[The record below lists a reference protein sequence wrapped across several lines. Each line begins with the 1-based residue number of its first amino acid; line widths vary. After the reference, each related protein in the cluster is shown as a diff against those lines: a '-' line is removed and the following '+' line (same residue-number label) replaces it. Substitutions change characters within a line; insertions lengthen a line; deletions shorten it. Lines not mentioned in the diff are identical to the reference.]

1 MKKLLFLF
9 ASLISTVI
17 SFGQANA
24 DEKQIALSLIKQ
36 HQTQLGFSTN
46 DIENSDVSST
56 YFDNASG
63 IRMVYLTQTFKSIPV
78 FNKMQVLAFKNNEL
92 VSNTGNR
99 VSNIDQ
105 IVNLKSGIPTISATN
120 AVQSV
125 INDLKL
131 STKSLIQSTLQ
142 ANGKLNFGNLN
153 ISEVDIIAELV
164 WLPITEK
171 NVVLTWQIEIAP
183 LKSVDHLLIRVD
195 AVSGKVLDKNN
206 YTVYENLNDLKKS
219 NCNQNIHAHACD
231 DLNLNHKTT
240 VQQSPA
246 IVSSASYRVIPFPAE
261 SPLHTNG
268 AAALV
273 TDPWNLAGGNATS
286 LQWHFDGTTYHD
298 STRGN
303 NVWAQED
310 RDNNNINGRGATS
323 STAQPSLTFD
333 IAPDYTVAP
342 TTTNFQRF
350 ATTNLFYWNNLMH
363 DLTYNYGFNEVAGNF
378 QNNNQ
383 GRGGLA
389 NDYVVA
395 DAQDGSGTNNANFST
410 PVDGSRPRMQ
420 MYLSNFTTPN
430 RDGDLDN
437 GVIAHE
443 FMHGV
448 SNRLTGGPANS
459 SCLSNA
465 EQGGEGWSD
474 YLALMSVT
482 NWATASLNDGAI
494 ARPIGT
500 YLFGQAPTG
509 SGIRTYPYSTNMS
522 INPWTYGM
530 MTGSGGA
537 VHKIGEI
544 WCATLWDMTWEL
556 IAMDGINTNI
566 FNNTGIGGNSAA
578 LKLVIEG
585 MRLQPC
591 SPGYIDA
598 RNAILK
604 ADTLF
609 FGAKYSCAIW
619 KAFARRGMGKFAS
632 QGSSN
637 STTDQTADFTVNGGG
652 SFSISQNVTEQAE
665 GLNVTY
671 THKVS
676 TGNCGA
682 IVNHIIRDTLPNN
695 VTYVS
700 GGTYDAATRVVSFPV
715 SLAFGET
722 QNFAFT
728 VTINNGAYFAPVL
741 LLDETVPTTT
751 ISNVWTPTSTTT
763 TNWTTSTAQRTSAP
777 NSFFTSNLTTVS
789 DQKLETTN
797 ALLLPANPP
806 SLTFQGF
813 INSES
818 GWDGGVVE
826 ISTNNGTTWTDL
838 GTSIISGGYNG
849 TLGTSTNPLSGK
861 SAFNGNSGG
870 FVKTTINLSAYA
882 NQSVKFRFRFG
893 SDASVAG
900 TGWYID
906 DIQLKSTP
914 LVNIKGILFNAS
926 NAKIATADTVTIIL
940 PGSNTCIPATISTQ
954 PANVSI
960 CENTNSATVS
970 VTASGT
976 GITYQWQSSTDNG
989 VSFTDIAN
997 ENNATYNL
1005 SNLTTSN
1012 NGNQYRCKINGT
1024 CTTEFFSASSTLT
1037 INSLPNSPSTTG
1049 ASRCGAGTLV
1059 LSASAGT
1066 NQTIEWFAASTGGA
1080 AIGTGLT
1087 FTTPSISASTNY
1099 YAQTKNTITGCL
1111 SASRTITGATILSAP
1126 TAPTGTGA
1134 STCASTSAV
1143 LSASTSN
1150 GQTINWYSA
1159 AVGGTL
1165 LATNSNTYSTPNLTA
1180 TTIYYAEANNGICV
1194 SSTRTAVTATV
1205 NALPAT
1211 VATFVNASK
1220 CGTDTSTISATA
1232 LTGMTINWYADSL
1245 ATNLLQSGTVTG
1257 VNRFITP
1264 SLSSTTLYWAV
1275 QRNLTTGCK
1284 SSISRRVTT
1293 TRNPRPA
1300 SPTVTNGSRCG
1311 SGRVTLTAVAPTNPA
1326 GTLAWYSATTGGTSL
1341 STATSYQTPSLSVST
1356 TYYVEA
1362 RTTSTGCLSLLRSP
1376 VVASINAIPSVPVAV
1391 SASRCGTGT
1400 LTIGATPAS
1409 GLSVNW
1415 YSAATN
1421 GTLLLSNSLTYTTPS
1436 ITATRTYYAQAR
1448 NASTTCTSTSRTAV
1462 TATVSTNTPARPTT
1476 LSGLVS
1482 ICPIVGTANGTRYTA
1497 SSVTGISS
1505 YRWSVPTGA
1514 LIDSGSTGLKIRVRF
1529 LSAGTN
1535 DSINV
1540 QSNNGCLSVKRGL
1553 KLTTTGCATTPFA
1566 KGEATISSTGN
1577 FSVDV
1582 FPNPSPN
1589 EFSVKVKTNSTEN
1602 IKINILDIQG
1612 RVLKTI
1618 TSSATN
1624 LIEFGNDLKP
1634 GLYLM
1639 KIQQGKNT
1647 ITQKIFKL

>member
-1 MKKLLFLF
+1 MKKFLLVFSFLF
-9 ASLISTVI
+9 STIVSFAQISTV
-17 SFGQANA
+17 
-24 DEKQIALSLIKQ
+24 EKQLAIELIKQ
-36 HQTQLGFSTN
+36 NQIQLGLTDF
-46 DIENSDVSST
+46 DVENTVVSST
-56 YFDNASG
+56 YLNATSG
-63 IRMVYLTQTFKSIPV
+63 IRMVYLNQTFKSIPV
-78 FNKMQVLAFKNNEL
+78 FNKMQVLAFKNNVL
-92 VSNTGNR
+92 VSNTGSRINF
-99 VSNIDQ
+99 IDQ
-105 IVNLKSGIPTISATN
+105 LVNIASGVPAISASH

-125 INDLKL
+125 ISDLKL
-131 STKSLIQSTLQ
+131 STKELINPTTES
-142 ANGKLNFGNLN
+142 NGKLNFGQLN
-153 ISEVDIIAELV
+153 ISEVDIIAELI
-164 WLPITEK
+164 WLPISEK

-183 LKSVDHLLIRVD
+183 LKTSDHFMIRVD

-206 YTVYENLNDLKKS
+206 YTVYEKFNDLKKTNNKHNHS
-219 NCNQNIHAHACD
+219 NAEVVSTNQ
-231 DLNLNHKTT
+231 L
-240 VQQSPA
+240 VPQQSPSV
-246 IVSSASYRVIPFPAE
+246 VSSASYRVIPFPAE
-261 SPLHTNG
+261 SPLHANG
-268 AAALV
+268 TAALV

-310 RDNNNINGRGATS
+310 RDNNNINGKGATS
-323 STAQPSLTFD
+323 SSAQPSLTFD

-342 TTTNFQRF
+342 TTNSFQSF
-350 ATTNLFYWNNLMH
+350 ATTNLLYWNNLMH
-363 DLTYNYGFNEVAGNF
+363 DLTYNYGFDEVSGNF
-378 QNNNQ
+378 QNSNQ
-383 GRGGLA
+383 GRGGLGS
-389 NDYVVA
+389 DYVVA

-410 PVDGSRPRMQ
+410 PVDGTKPRMQ
-420 MYLSNFTTPN
+420 MYLSTYSTPN
-430 RDGDLDN
+430 RDGDIDN

-482 NWATASLNDGAI
+482 NWATATVNDGAI

-509 SGIRTYPYSTNMS
+509 AGIRTYPYSTNMS
-522 INPWTYGM
+522 INPWTYAM

-544 WCATLWDMTWEL
+544 WCATLWDMTWDI
-556 IAMDGINTNI
+556 IAMDGINSNI
-566 FNNTGIGGNSAA
+566 FNTSGIGGNSVA

-604 ADTLF
+604 ADTIF

-632 QGSSN
+632 QGLSS
-637 STTDQTADFTVNGGG
+637 STTDQVADFTVNGGG
-652 SFSISQNVTEQAE
+652 SFIISQNVTQQSE

-671 THKVS
+671 THTVN
-676 TGNCGA
+676 TGNCET
-682 IVNHIIRDTLPNN
+682 IVNHIIRDTLPSN

-700 GGTYDAATRVVSFPV
+700 GGNYDSTTRVVSFPV
-715 SLAFGET
+715 TLGLGQSE
-722 QNFAFT
+722 NYAFT

-763 TNWTTSTAQRTSAP
+763 TNWTTSTAQKTSAP
-777 NSFFTSNLTTVS
+777 NALFTTNLPTVS
-789 DQKLETTN
+789 DQKLETTSP
-797 ALLLPANPP
+797 LLLPANPP
-806 SLTFQGF
+806 SLTFQGY

-838 GTSIISGGYNG
+838 GASIVSGGYNG
-849 TLGTSTNPLSGK
+849 ILGTSTNPLSGK
-861 SAFNGNSGG
+861 RAFTGNSNG
-870 FVKTTINLSAYA
+870 FVKSTINLSAYA

-906 DIQLKSTP
+906 DIQLKSISQ
-914 LVNIKGILFNAS
+914 VNIKGILFNAS
-926 NAKIATADTVTIIL
+926 NIKTASADTVTIIL
-940 PGSNTCIPATISTQ
+940 AGTNTCIPATISTQ
-954 PANVSI
+954 PSNISI
-960 CENTNSATVS
+960 CENSTSASVS

-976 GITYQWQSSTDNG
+976 GIAYQWQSSTDNG
-989 VSFTDIAN
+989 VSFSDVAN
-997 ENNATYNL
+997 EVNATLNI
-1005 SNLTTSN
+1005 SNVTASN

-1024 CTTEFFSASSTLT
+1024 CTTEFFSASSILS
-1037 INSLPNSPSTTG
+1037 INSLPTSPVTTG
-1049 ASRCGAGTLV
+1049 ATRCGTGTLV
-1059 LSASAGT
+1059 LSAIAGT
-1066 NQTIEWFAASTGGA
+1066 NETIEWFAASTNGA
-1080 AIGTGLT
+1080 AIGTGLS
-1087 FTTPSISASTNY
+1087 FTTPSISTSTNY
-1099 YAQTKNTITGCL
+1099 YAQTKNTVTGCVSL
-1111 SASRTITGATILSAP
+1111 IRTLTIANILSAP
-1126 TAPTGTGA
+1126 SAPTGTGA

-1159 AVGGTL
+1159 SVGGTL
-1165 LATNSNTYSTPNLTA
+1165 LLANSNTYSTPNLTT
-1180 TTIYYAEANNGICV
+1180 TTIYYAEANNGTCA

-1205 NALPAT
+1205 NALPAV
-1211 VATFVNASK
+1211 VATLVNATK

-1232 LTGMTINWYADSL
+1232 LTGMTINWYSDSL

-1257 VNRFITP
+1257 VNKFITP
-1264 SLSSTTLYWAV
+1264 SLSSTTLFWAV

-1284 SSISRRVTT
+1284 SISKRVSSTI
-1293 TRNPRPA
+1293 NPRPA

-1311 SGRVTLTAVAPTNPA
+1311 AGRVTLTAVAPTSPV
-1326 GTLAWYSATTGGTSL
+1326 GTLAWYSTTTGGTSL
-1341 STATSYQTPSLSVST
+1341 STTTSYQTPSITIST

-1362 RTTSTGCLSLLRSP
+1362 KTTATSCISLSRSP
-1376 VVASINAIPSVPVAV
+1376 IIASINAVPTAPVAV
-1391 SASRCGTGT
+1391 AASRCGTGIVT
-1400 LTIGATPAS
+1400 VGATPAS
-1409 GLSVNW
+1409 GLTVDW
-1415 YSAATN
+1415 YSASTG
-1421 GTLLLSNSLTYTTPS
+1421 GTLLLSGSLTYTSPS
-1436 ITATRTYYAQAR
+1436 ITSSKTYYALAR
-1448 NASTTCTSTSRTAV
+1448 NASTTCASTTRTAV
-1462 TATVSTNTPARPTT
+1462 AATVATTTPTAPTT

-1482 ICPIVGTANGTRYTA
+1482 ICPIVGTANGTTYTA
-1497 SSVTGISS
+1497 STVSGITS
-1505 YRWSVPTGA
+1505 YKWSVPSGA
-1514 LIDSGSTGLKIRVRF
+1514 VIDSGNTGLKIRVRF
-1529 LSAGTN
+1529 NTAGTN

-1553 KLTTTGCATTPFA
+1553 KLTTTGCATTPLA
-1566 KGEATISSTGN
+1566 KGNIVSTTTPD

-1582 FPNPSPN
+1582 FPNPSQN
-1589 EFSVKVKTNSTEN
+1589 KFSVKANSNSTEI
-1602 IKINILDIQG
+1602 IKIQILDIQG
-1612 RVLKTI
+1612 RVLKI
-1618 TSSATN
+1618 ISSNATN
-1624 LIEFGNDLKP
+1624 MIDFGNDLKP
-1634 GLYLM
+1634 GLYLL

-1647 ITQKIFKL
+1647 ITQKISKL

>member
-9 ASLISTVI
+9 ASLISSVI

-36 HQTQLGFSTN
+36 HQTQLGFSIS

-56 YFDNASG
+56 YLNSTSG
-63 IRMVYLTQTFKSIPV
+63 IRMVYLTQMYKSIPV
-78 FNKMQVLAFKNNEL
+78 FNKMQVLAFKNNDL
-92 VSNTGNR
+92 VSITGTR
-99 VSNIDQ
+99 ISNIDQ
-105 IVNLKSGIPTISATN
+105 IVNLKSGLPKISATD

-125 INDLKL
+125 INNLKL
-131 STKSLIQSTLQ
+131 STKSLIQPIIQ
-142 ANGKLNFGNLN
+142 ANGKLNFGNLSV
-153 ISEVDIIAELV
+153 SEVDIIAALV

-206 YTVYENLNDLKKS
+206 YTVYENLNDLKKTNSKHNHS
-219 NCNQNIHAHACD
+219 NSEIVSANQ
-231 DLNLNHKTT
+231 LMP
-240 VQQSPA
+240 QESPSV
-246 IVSSASYRVIPFPAE
+246 VSSASYRVIPFPAE
-261 SPLHTNG
+261 SPLHPNG
-268 AAALV
+268 TAALV

-286 LQWHFDGTTYHD
+286 LQWHFDGTAYHD

-310 RDNNNINGRGATS
+310 RDNNNINGKGATS

-333 IAPDYTVAP
+333 ITPDYTAAP

-350 ATTNLFYWNNLMH
+350 AITNLFYWNNLMH
-363 DLTYNYGFNEVAGNF
+363 DLTYNYGFDEVSGNF
-378 QNNNQ
+378 QNSNQ

-389 NDYVVA
+389 SDYVVA

-410 PVDGSRPRMQ
+410 PVDGSKPRMQ
-420 MYLSNFTTPN
+420 MYLSTYTTPN
-430 RDGDLDN
+430 RDGDIDN
-437 GVIAHE
+437 GVIVHE

-448 SNRLTGGPANS
+448 SNRLTGGPSNS

-482 NWATASLNDGAI
+482 DWTTATVNDGAI

-509 SGIRTYPYSTNMS
+509 AGIRTYPYSTNMS

-530 MTGSGGA
+530 MTASGGE

-544 WCATLWDMTWEL
+544 WCSVLWDMTWEM

-566 FNNTGIGGNSAA
+566 FNAAGIGGNSAA

-609 FGAKYSCAIW
+609 YGAKYSCAIW

-637 STTDQTADFTVNGGG
+637 STTDQVADFTVNGGG
-652 SFSISQNVTEQAE
+652 SFTISQSITQQSE

-671 THKVS
+671 THTVN

-682 IVNHIIRDTLPNN
+682 IVNHIIRDTLPSN

-700 GGTYDAATRVVSFPV
+700 GGTYDSATRVVSFPV
-715 SLAFGET
+715 SLAFGQS
-722 QNFAFT
+722 QNYSFT
-728 VTINNGAYFAPVL
+728 VSINNGAYFAPVL
-741 LLDETVPTTT
+741 LLDETVPTST

-763 TNWTTSTAQRTSAP
+763 TNWTTSTAQKTSAP

-806 SLTFQGF
+806 SLTFQGY

-838 GTSIISGGYNG
+838 GTSISSGGYNG
-849 TLGTSTNPLSGK
+849 ALGASTNPLSGK
-861 SAFNGNSGG
+861 SAFTGNSGG
-870 FVKTTINLSAYA
+870 FVKTTINLNAYA

-914 LVNIKGILFNAS
+914 QVNIKGILFNAS

-940 PGSNTCIPATISTQ
+940 AGSNTCIPATISAQ
-954 PANVSI
+954 PTNISI
-960 CENTNSATVS
+960 CENANSASVS

-976 GITYQWQSSTDNG
+976 GIAYQWQSSSDNG
-989 VSFTDIAN
+989 VSFTDVAN
-997 ENNATYNL
+997 ENNATYNV

-1037 INSLPNSPSTTG
+1037 INSLPTSPSTTG
-1049 ASRCGAGTLV
+1049 ASRCGTGTLV
-1059 LSASAGT
+1059 LSATAGT
-1066 NQTIEWFAASTGGA
+1066 NETIEWFAASSGGA
-1080 AIGTGLT
+1080 SIGTGLN

-1099 YAQTKNTITGCL
+1099 YAQTKNTLTGCV
-1111 SASRTITGATILSAP
+1111 SASRTLTGATILSTP

-1134 STCASTSAV
+1134 STCSATSAL

-1150 GQTINWYSA
+1150 GQTINWYST

-1165 LATNSNTYSTPNLTA
+1165 LVSNSNTYTTPNLTA
-1180 TTIYYAEANNGICV
+1180 TTTYYAEANNGTCV
-1194 SSTRTAVTATV
+1194 STTRTAVTATV

-1211 VATFVNASK
+1211 VATIANSSK

-1232 LTGMTINWYADSL
+1232 ITGMTINWYADSL
-1245 ATNLLQSGTVTG
+1245 GTNLLQAGTVTG
-1257 VNRFITP
+1257 VNKFITP
-1264 SLSSTTLYWAV
+1264 LLSSTTLYWAV

-1284 SSISRRVTT
+1284 SAASKRVTAT
-1293 TRNPRPA
+1293 INTRPA
-1300 SPTVTNGSRCG
+1300 NPTVTNGSRCG
-1311 SGRVTLTAVAPTNPA
+1311 SGTVTLTAVAPTNPA
-1326 GTLAWYSATTGGTSL
+1326 GTLAWYSAVTGGTSL
-1341 STATSYQTPSLSVST
+1341 STATSYVTPSISVTT

-1362 RTTSTGCLSLLRSP
+1362 KTTATGCISLTRSP
-1376 VVASINAIPSVPVAV
+1376 VIATVNAVPAAPAAVA
-1391 SASRCGTGT
+1391 ASRCGTGT
-1400 LTIGATPAS
+1400 VTVGATPAS
-1409 GLSVNW
+1409 GLTVDW
-1415 YSAATN
+1415 YSASTN
-1421 GTLLLSNSLTYTTPS
+1421 GTLLLSGSLTYTSPS
-1436 ITATRTYYAQAR
+1436 ITSSKTYYALAR
-1448 NASTTCTSTSRTAV
+1448 NASTTCASTTRTAV
-1462 TATVSTNTPARPTT
+1462 AATVATTTPAAPTT
-1476 LSGLVS
+1476 LSGLIA
-1482 ICPIVGTANGTRYTA
+1482 ICPIVGTANGTTYTA
-1497 SSVTGISS
+1497 STVTGISS
-1505 YRWSVPTGA
+1505 YKWSIPTGA
-1514 LIDSGSTGLKIRVRF
+1514 VIDSGSTGLKIRVRF
-1529 LSAGTN
+1529 LTAGTN
-1535 DSINV
+1535 DSINI

-1553 KLTTTGCATTPFA
+1553 KLTTTGCATTPLA
-1566 KGEATISSTGN
+1566 KGNVIPSTNSN

-1582 FPNPSPN
+1582 FPNPSQN
-1589 EFSVKVKTNSTEN
+1589 KFSVKTNTNSTEN
-1602 IKINILDIQG
+1602 IKINILDLQG

-1618 TSSATN
+1618 SSNATN
-1624 LIEFGNDLKP
+1624 LIEFGNELKP

-1647 ITQKIFKL
+1647 ISQKIFKL

>member
-1 MKKLLFLF
+1 MKKFSLVFSFLF
-9 ASLISTVI
+9 STVL
-17 SFGQANA
+17 SFAQITTV
-24 DEKQIALSLIKQ
+24 EKQIAFDLLKQNQIK
-36 HQTQLGFSTN
+36 LGLTDF
-46 DIENSDVSST
+46 DVENTLVSST
-56 YFDNASG
+56 YLNNASG
-63 IRMVYLTQTFKSIPV
+63 IRMVYLNQTFKSIPV
-78 FNKMQVLAFKNNEL
+78 FNKMQVLAFKNNVL
-92 VSNTGNR
+92 VSNTGSWINA
-99 VSNIDQ
+99 IDQ
-105 IVNLKSGIPTISATN
+105 LVNIASGVPTISATQ

-125 INDLKL
+125 ISDLKL
-131 STKSLIQSTLQ
+131 STKELIKPTTEP
-142 ANGKLNFGNLN
+142 NGKLNFGQLN
-153 ISEVDIIAELV
+153 ISEVDIIAELI
-164 WLPITEK
+164 WLPISEK

-183 LKSVDHLLIRVD
+183 IKTVDHFMIRVD

-206 YTVYENLNDLKKS
+206 YTVYEKFNDVEKTNNKHTHS
-219 NCNQNIHAHACD
+219 NAEVVSNDQ
-231 DLNLNHKTT
+231 LMS
-240 VQQSPA
+240 QQSPSV
-246 IVSSASYRVIPFPAE
+246 VSSASYRVIPFPAE
-261 SPLHTNG
+261 SPLHANG

-286 LQWHFDGTTYHD
+286 LQWHFDGTSYHD

-310 RDNNNINGRGATS
+310 RDNNNINGKGATS
-323 STAQPSLTFD
+323 STAQPNLTFD

-342 TTTNFQRF
+342 TTTSFQRF
-350 ATTNLFYWNNLMH
+350 ATTNLFYWNNLLH
-363 DLTYNYGFNEVAGNF
+363 DLTYNYGFDEVSGNF

-389 NDYVVA
+389 SDYVVA
-395 DAQDGSGTNNANFST
+395 DAQDGGGTNNANFST

-420 MYLSNFTTPN
+420 MYLSSFTTPN

-443 FMHGV
+443 YMHGV

-482 NWATASLNDGAI
+482 NWATATLNDGVI

-509 SGIRTYPYSTNMS
+509 TGIRTYPYSTNMS
-522 INPWTYGM
+522 INPWTYAM

-544 WCATLWDMTWEL
+544 WCATLWDMTWEM
-556 IAMDGINTNI
+556 IAMDGINSNI

-604 ADTLF
+604 ADTIF

-632 QGSSN
+632 QGSSS

-652 SFSISQNVTEQAE
+652 SFTISQNLTQQEE

-671 THKVS
+671 THTVN

-682 IVNHIIRDTLPNN
+682 IVNHIIRDTLPSN

-700 GGTYDAATRVVSFPV
+700 GGNYDSATRVVSFPV
-715 SLAFGET
+715 TLALGQTE
-722 QNFAFT
+722 NYAFT
-728 VTINNGAYFAPVL
+728 VTINNGTYFTPVL
-741 LLDETVPTTT
+741 LLDETVPSTT

-763 TNWTTSTAQRTSAP
+763 TNWTTSTAQKTSAP

-806 SLTFQGF
+806 ALTFQGY

-838 GTSIISGGYNG
+838 GASIVSGGYNG
-849 TLGTSTNPLSGK
+849 SLGTSTNPLSGK
-861 SAFNGNSGG
+861 LAFNGNSGG

-906 DIQLKSTP
+906 DIQFKSIP
-914 LVNIKGILFNAS
+914 QINIKGILFNAS
-926 NAKIATADTVTIIL
+926 NIKTATADTITIIL
-940 PGSNTCIPATISTQ
+940 AGSNTCIPATISTQ
-954 PANVSI
+954 PTNISI
-960 CENTNSATVS
+960 CENANSAIVS

-976 GITYQWQSSTDNG
+976 GIAYQWQTSTDNG
-989 VSFTDIAN
+989 VSFSDIDN

-1024 CTTEFFSASSTLT
+1024 CTTEFLSASSTLT
-1037 INSLPNSPSTTG
+1037 INTLPASPSTTG
-1049 ASRCGAGTLV
+1049 ASRCGTGTLI

-1066 NQTIEWFAASTGGA
+1066 NETIEWFAASTGGTT
-1080 AIGTGLT
+1080 IGTGLNY
-1087 FTTPSISASTNY
+1087 TTPSISASTNY

-1111 SASRTITGATILSAP
+1111 SASRALTTANILSVP
-1126 TAPTGTGA
+1126 SAPTGTGA
-1134 STCASTSAV
+1134 STCVSTSAV
-1143 LSASTSN
+1143 LSATTSN

-1159 AVGGTL
+1159 ATGGTL
-1165 LATNSNTYSTPNLTA
+1165 LATNSNTYTTPNLTS
-1180 TTIYYAEANNGICV
+1180 TTIYYAEANNGTCV

-1205 NALPAT
+1205 NALPAS
-1211 VATFVNASK
+1211 VATIANATK

-1245 ATNLLQSGTVTG
+1245 TTNLLQSGTLTG
-1257 VNRFITP
+1257 INKYITP
-1264 SLSSTTLYWAV
+1264 SLSTTTLYWAV
-1275 QRNLTTGCK
+1275 QRDLTTGCK
-1284 SSISRRVTT
+1284 SISKRVTT
-1293 TRNPRPA
+1293 TINPRPA
-1300 SPTVTNGSRCG
+1300 SPTVNNGSRCG
-1311 SGRVTLTAVAPTNPA
+1311 SGRVTLTAVAPTNPV
-1326 GTLAWYSATTGGTSL
+1326 GTLAWYSTTTGGSSL
-1341 STATSYQTPSLSVST
+1341 STTTSYQTPSISVST

-1362 RTTSTGCLSLLRSP
+1362 KTTATGCISLSRSP
-1376 VVASINAIPSVPVAV
+1376 IIASVNAVPAAPVAAP
-1391 SASRCGTGT
+1391 ASRCGTGT
-1400 LTIGATPAS
+1400 VTVGATPAT
-1409 GLSVNW
+1409 GLTVNW

-1421 GTLLLSNSLTYTTPS
+1421 GTLLLSGSLTYTSPS
-1436 ITATRTYYAQAR
+1436 ITSSKTYYAVAR
-1448 NASTTCTSTSRTAV
+1448 NASTTCVSTTRTAV
-1462 TATVSTNTPARPTT
+1462 AATVSTTTPTAPTT
-1476 LSGLVS
+1476 LSGLLA
-1482 ICPIVGTANGTRYTA
+1482 ICPIVGTANGTTYTA
-1497 SSVTGISS
+1497 STVTGISS
-1505 YRWSVPTGA
+1505 YKWSVPTGA
-1514 LIDSGSTGLKIRVRF
+1514 VIDSGSTGLKIRVRF
-1529 LSAGTN
+1529 ITAGTN
-1535 DSINV
+1535 DSITV
-1540 QSNNGCLSVKRGL
+1540 QSNNGCLSAKRGI
-1553 KLTTTGCATTPFA
+1553 KLTTSGCATTPLA
-1566 KGEATISSTGN
+1566 KGNVISSTTAN
-1577 FSVDV
+1577 FSVYV
-1582 FPNPSPN
+1582 FPNPSQN
-1589 EFSVKVKTNSTEN
+1589 KFSVKANTNSTEL

-1612 RVLKTI
+1612 RILKTI
-1618 TSSATN
+1618 SSNATN
-1624 LIEFGNDLKP
+1624 MIDFGNDLKP
-1634 GLYLM
+1634 GMYLL

-1647 ITQKIFKL
+1647 ITEKIFKL

>member
-1 MKKLLFLF
+1 MKKLLFLCVF
-9 ASLISTVI
+9 LISTII
-17 SFGQANA
+17 STGQVNT
-24 DEKQIALSLIKQ
+24 DENQIALLLIKQ
-36 HQTQLGFSTN
+36 HQIQLGFSTS
-46 DIENSDVSST
+46 DIENSNVSST
-56 YFDNASG
+56 YLNSNTG
-63 IRMVYLTQTFKSIPV
+63 IRMVYLIQTFKTIPV

-92 VSNTGNR
+92 VSFMGNR

-105 IVNLKSGIPTISATN
+105 IVNLKSGIPAISGAD
-120 AVQSV
+120 AIQSV
-125 INDLKL
+125 ISDLKL
-131 STKSLIQSTLQ
+131 STKELIKPTTQP
-142 ANGKLNFGNLN
+142 NGKLNFGQLN
-153 ISEVDIIAELV
+153 ISEVDIISELV
-164 WLPITEK
+164 WLPISEK

-183 LKSVDHLLIRVD
+183 IKTVDHFMIRVD

-206 YTVYENLNDLKKS
+206 YTVYEKFNDLKKT
-219 NCNQNIHAHACD
+219 NNKHAHS
-231 DLNLNHKTT
+231 NTEVVSTNQMMP
-240 VQQSPA
+240 QQSPSV
-246 IVSSASYRVIPFPAE
+246 VSSASYRVIPFPAE
-261 SPLHTNG
+261 SPLHANG

-286 LQWHFDGTTYHD
+286 LQWHFDGTSYHD

-310 RDNNNINGRGATS
+310 RDNNNINGKGATS

-333 IAPDYTVAP
+333 IAPDYVVAP

-363 DLTYNYGFNEVAGNF
+363 DLTYNYGFDEVSGNF

-389 NDYVVA
+389 SDYVVA

-410 PVDGSRPRMQ
+410 PVDGSKPRMQ
-420 MYLSNFTTPN
+420 MYLSTYSTPN

-448 SNRLTGGPANS
+448 SNRLTGGPANT

-482 NWATASLNDGAI
+482 NWATATVNDGAI
-494 ARPIGT
+494 SRPIGT
-500 YLFGQAPTG
+500 YLFGQSPTG
-509 SGIRTYPYSTNMS
+509 AGIRTYPYSTNMS
-522 INPWTYGM
+522 INPWTYAM
-530 MTGSGGA
+530 MTASGGA

-544 WCATLWDMTWEL
+544 WCTTLWDMTWEL
-556 IAMDGINTNI
+556 IAMDGINSNI

-604 ADTLF
+604 ADTIF

-632 QGSSN
+632 QGSSS
-637 STTDQTADFTVNGGG
+637 STTDQVADFTVNGGG
-652 SFSISQNVTEQAE
+652 SFSISQNVTEQSE

-671 THKVS
+671 THTVS

-700 GGTYDAATRVVSFPV
+700 GGNYDSATRVVSFPV
-715 SLAFGET
+715 TLALGQTE
-722 QNFAFT
+722 NYAFT

-763 TNWTTSTAQRTSAP
+763 TNWTTSTAQKTSAP

-806 SLTFQGF
+806 SLTFQGY

-838 GTSIISGGYNG
+838 GTSIVSGGYNG
-849 TLGTSTNPLSGK
+849 SLGTSTNPLSGK
-861 SAFNGNSGG
+861 LAFNGNSGG

-914 LVNIKGILFNAS
+914 QVNIKGILFNAS
-926 NAKIATADTVTIIL
+926 NIKTATADIVTIIL
-940 PGSNTCIPATISTQ
+940 AGSNTCIPVTISTQ
-954 PANVSI
+954 PTNISI
-960 CENTNSATVS
+960 CENITSAVVS
-970 VTASGT
+970 VIASGT
-976 GITYQWQSSTDNG
+976 GIAYQWQSSADNG
-989 VSFTDIAN
+989 VSFSDVAN
-997 ENNATYNL
+997 EINPTYNV
-1005 SNLTTSN
+1005 SNLTSSN
-1012 NGNQYRCKINGT
+1012 NSNQYRCKINGT
-1024 CTTEFFSASSTLT
+1024 CTTELLSASSTLT
-1037 INSLPNSPSTTG
+1037 INTLPASPSTTG
-1049 ASRCGAGTLV
+1049 ASRCGTGTMV
-1059 LSASAGT
+1059 LSANAGT
-1066 NQTIEWFAASTGGA
+1066 NETIEWFAASTNGA
-1080 AIGTGLT
+1080 SIGTGLSY
-1087 FTTPSISASTNY
+1087 TTPSISSSTNFF
-1099 YAQTKNTITGCL
+1099 AQTKNTITGC
-1111 SASRTITGATILSAP
+1111 SSSSRTLTTANILAAP
-1126 TAPTGTGA
+1126 SAPTGTGA
-1134 STCASTSAV
+1134 STCAATSAV
-1143 LSASTSN
+1143 LSASASN

-1165 LATNSNTYSTPNLTA
+1165 LATNSNTYTTPNITA
-1180 TTIYYAEANNGICV
+1180 TTIYYAEANNGTCV

-1211 VATFVNASK
+1211 VATISNASK

-1245 ATNLLQSGTVTG
+1245 ATNLLQSGTVAG
-1257 VNRFITP
+1257 VNKYVTP
-1264 SLSSTTLYWAV
+1264 SLSTTTLYWAV

-1284 SSISRRVTT
+1284 SISKRVTT
-1293 TRNPRPA
+1293 TINPRPA
-1300 SPTVTNGSRCG
+1300 SPTVNNGSRCG
-1311 SGRVTLTAVAPTNPA
+1311 SGRVTLTAVAPTNPV

-1341 STATSYQTPSLSVST
+1341 STTTSYQTPSISVST
-1356 TYYVEA
+1356 TYYVES
-1362 RTTSTGCLSLLRSP
+1362 TTTATGCISLLRSP
-1376 VVASINAIPSVPVAV
+1376 IIASVNAVPAAPVAAP
-1391 SASRCGTGT
+1391 ASRCGTGT
-1400 LTIGATPAS
+1400 VTVGATPAT
-1409 GLSVNW
+1409 GLTVNW

-1421 GTLLLSNSLTYTTPS
+1421 GTLLLSGSLTYTSPS
-1436 ITATRTYYAQAR
+1436 ITSSKTYYALAR
-1448 NASTTCTSTSRTAV
+1448 NASTTCVSTTRTAV
-1462 TATVSTNTPARPTT
+1462 AATVSTTTPTAPTT
-1476 LSGLVS
+1476 LSGLLA
-1482 ICPIVGTANGTRYTA
+1482 ICPIVGTANGTTYTA
-1497 SSVTGISS
+1497 STVTGISS
-1505 YRWSVPTGA
+1505 YKWSVPTGA
-1514 LIDSGSTGLKIRVRF
+1514 VIDSGLTGLKIRVRF
-1529 LSAGTN
+1529 NTAGTN
-1535 DSINV
+1535 DSIIV
-1540 QSNNGCLSVKRGL
+1540 QSNNGCLSAKRGV
-1553 KLTTTGCATTPFA
+1553 KLTTTGCATTLTA
-1566 KGEATISSTGN
+1566 KGDAIISSTGS
-1577 FSVDV
+1577 FSIDV
-1582 FPNPSPN
+1582 FPNPSQN
-1589 EFSVKVKTNSTEN
+1589 KFSVKANTNSTEI

-1612 RVLKTI
+1612 RILKTI
-1618 TSSATN
+1618 SSNATN
-1624 LIEFGNDLKP
+1624 MIDFGNDLKP
-1634 GLYLM
+1634 GLYFL

-1647 ITQKIFKL
+1647 ITEKIFKL